1 MDSGYLRMDYLAS
14 VCMLLTRKFLLASA
28 LLLAGWAAGPADASA
43 QASSPVELVRVS
55 GTVSDA
61 STKQPLPG
69 VTVQLQRTR
78 RGVATD
84 AQGDF
89 LLSARATDT
98 LVVRAL
104 GYKPKQVVLPGTA
117 LAQLVVQVRLLRDSV
132 RLGEVRVTADRLDRT
147 SLNRALRNLRRPA
160 PAVVKGPQRPPRP
173 VPLFPVDSTPPPPP
187 PFGNTPFDWAYAKW
201 SREGKERRKVQQ
213 LKTRDAQQQAQRR
226 KAAYNKAFKDNRG
239 YE

>member
-1 MDSGYLRMDYLAS
+1 MFSTQKL
-14 VCMLLTRKFLLASA
+14 CLLAA
-28 LLLAGWAAGPADASA
+28 LLLVEWMTGCMGAWA
-43 QASSPVELVRVS
+43 QANSRVGLVRVS

-69 VTVQLQRTR
+69 VTVQLQRTH

-89 LLSARATDT
+89 LLLVHPADT
-98 LVVRAL
+98 LLFRTL
-104 GYKPKQVVLPGTA
+104 GYKPKQVVLSGTA
-117 LAQLVVQVRLLRDSV
+117 LTQLVVQVQLQRDSV

-147 SLNRALRNLRRPA
+147 SINRALRNLRRPA
-160 PAVVKGPQRPPRP
+160 PALVKGPQRPPRP
-173 VPLFPVDSTPPPPP
+173 KPLFPVDSTPPPPP
-187 PFGNTPFDWAYAKW
+187 PFGNTPVDWVYNKW

-213 LKTRDAQQQAQRR
+213 LKTREAQQQAQRR
-226 KAAYNKAFKDNRG
+226 RAAYNKAFKDNRG